1 MQLYLWK
8 FEVSIMY
15 FLREISNSC
24 EGKKKMAQNVLTRI
38 LSFTDGNVRKQTPF
52 ETDSVTKCTIKA
64 LIQ

>member
-1 MQLYLWK
+1 
-8 FEVSIMY
+8 
-15 FLREISNSC
+15 
-24 EGKKKMAQNVLTRI
+24 MAQNVLTRI